1 MESVRMPRK
10 QDEEPLQIMV
20 KPEIKKAIKALAFE
34 RDLTIRSLVL
44 RALRDSG
51 LKLDEAELTDRR
63 KAS

>member
-1 MESVRMPRK
+1 MPRK